1 MYIFDMNR
9 FEISILRILA
19 KKQNAIRISS
29 LIEGFPDYYID
40 SVLQAISNLNYQG
53 YISFFNDNNSSEV
66 RVLLNK
72 DKRKEVLKIIDPLPN
87 PMFAGNHAMD
97 MEKDRNI
104 GSYYFSDKSPSIEK
118 RENSRNKKREAFL
131 QSIKHIIF
139 PHHKEKQYTNA
150 KKSIIHPVVM
160 RSVITLSLV
169 VLGFVSILG
178 MAEFAGDNYYPTTI
192 DRTPLNYHKDI
203 QHPVKYLWHF
213 GKEYLREMNSSSS
226 AFIPSAGHIEQA
238 SYPCSSHAN
247 SYSYS

>member
-1 MYIFDMNR
+1 LTLNT

-29 LIEGFPDYYID
+29 LIDGFPDCYID

-87 PMFAGNHAMD
+87 PIFAGNHAID
-97 MEKDRNI
+97 MEKGGKI
-104 GSYYFSDKSPSIEK
+104 ESYYFSDKSPPIDEQEK
-118 RENSRNKKREAFL
+118 NRNKKGETFL
-131 QSIKHIIF
+131 QSIKYIIL

-150 KKSIIHPVVM
+150 KKSSFQPLVM

-192 DRTPLNYHKDI
+192 DRTSLNYHTNI
-203 QHPVKYLWHF
+203 LHPAKYQWHF
-213 GKEYLREMNSSSS
+213 DKEYLREMNSSSS
-226 AFIPSAGHIEQA
+226 SAFIPPGHIEQA
-238 SYPCSSHAN
+238 SYPCSHGKG
-247 SYSYS
+247 YSYS